1 MTDPKTPLTEQI
13 KDLEEE
19 ADELE
24 DHATRDAILPD
35 EVAKGDGVG
44 SVTGLV
50 P

>member
-1 MTDPKTPLTEQI
+1 MTDPHIPTAEDI
-13 KDLEEE
+13 EALERE

-24 DHATRDAILPD
+24 EHAEQDRILPD

-44 SVTGLV
+44 RVTGLV